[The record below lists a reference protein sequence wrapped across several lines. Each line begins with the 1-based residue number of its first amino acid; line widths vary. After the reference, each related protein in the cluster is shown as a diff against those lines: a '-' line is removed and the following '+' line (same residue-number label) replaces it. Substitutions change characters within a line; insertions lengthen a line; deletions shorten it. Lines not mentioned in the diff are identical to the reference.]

1 MWYYWVKWDAMVF
14 SEALA
19 GNIMKVLFTICTE
32 RFPVCRGTVLLL
44 SFWQNMHA
52 QRTAVCNPIP
62 VNRNASIRHTFW
74 NWHFR
79 MLLLLFTHT
88 FLALPLLHWRKGSE
102 PPLCHGWLA
111 LPPPGRSWKFCCLI
125 SEEAFLSLF
134 LCMSLTE
141 SWYQQPPQGHPL
153 ILKKSKKK
161 KKSSLK
167 YQLSIF
173 EMI

>member
-1 MWYYWVKWDAMVF
+1 MSPYLVHAFTTYGQTAACWANLILRRLLSMWYYWVKWDAMVF

-111 LPPPGRSWKFCCLI
+111 LSPPGRS
-125 SEEAFLSLF
+125 
-134 LCMSLTE
+134 
-141 SWYQQPPQGHPL
+141 
-153 ILKKSKKK
+153 
-161 KKSSLK
+161 
-167 YQLSIF
+167 
-173 EMI
+173 